1 MRSVRSSGC
10 IFCGIHVFFKPIWI
24 IGSVCL
30 AGLVSGR
37 VFANEGHWVFG
48 DRFGDER
55 EEGS

>member
-1 MRSVRSSGC
+1 M
-10 IFCGIHVFFKPIWI
+10 FFRLIWI

-55 EEGS
+55 EEGC